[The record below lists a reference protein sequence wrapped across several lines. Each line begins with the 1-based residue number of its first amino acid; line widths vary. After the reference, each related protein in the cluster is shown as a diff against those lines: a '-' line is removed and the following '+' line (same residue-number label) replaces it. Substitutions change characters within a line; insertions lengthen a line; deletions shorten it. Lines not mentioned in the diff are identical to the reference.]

1 MHSNRIDQST
11 MEQTKE
17 RSPPQL
23 NYSHNES
30 CLLLPINQCVPRQW
44 LLTGTQV
51 MPQSVWIVLL
61 TRISQSLQQQQH
73 RQRRSHKVTPWTS
86 INPAGKHS
94 PRLASLYA
102 NAPGDTFKDR
112 WWLSIESPSMVV
124 VVVDVD
130 EGESIVVV
138 QTYCK

>member
-1 MHSNRIDQST
+1 MHSDRIDQST

-51 MPQSVWIVLL
+51 MPQS
-61 TRISQSLQQQQH
+61 SLGVD
-73 RQRRSHKVTPWTS
+73 SVVDE
-86 INPAGKHS
+86 N
-94 PRLASLYA
+94 
-102 NAPGDTFKDR
+102 
-112 WWLSIESPSMVV
+112 LSISAAAAAPTTKEPQSHPL
-124 VVVDVD
+124 DK
-130 EGESIVVV
+130 
-138 QTYCK
+138 Y